1 MHTNPGIVVLSNTI
15 RNYVW
20 LWLVIKINSCD
31 RNKGSDTAVLR
42 FFLSFWDI
50 CTGTDYNDAPNYNS
64 HERWK
69 IRLSFE
75 FWPRKQQKN
84 KVAQKLPL

>member
-31 RNKGSDTAVLR
+31 RNKGSDTAVLI
-42 FFLSFWDI
+42 FFFKFLRSEVLSLALI
-50 CTGTDYNDAPNYNS
+50 LNDAP
-64 HERWK
+64 EPQTAIPIK
-69 IRLSFE
+69 
-75 FWPRKQQKN
+75 
-84 KVAQKLPL
+84 

>member
-42 FFLSFWDI
+42 FFLSF
-50 CTGTDYNDAPNYNS
+50 
-64 HERWK
+64 
-69 IRLSFE
+69 
-75 FWPRKQQKN
+75 
-84 KVAQKLPL
+84 